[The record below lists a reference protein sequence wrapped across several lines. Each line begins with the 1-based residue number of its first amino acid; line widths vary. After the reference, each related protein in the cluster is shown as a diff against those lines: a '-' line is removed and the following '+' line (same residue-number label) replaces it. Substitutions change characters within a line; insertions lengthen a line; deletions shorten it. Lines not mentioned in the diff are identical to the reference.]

1 MRRTPDYSRRKGG
14 KYGEKKKNILYVMTF
29 HSTDYPWYK
38 VNKEESLFYFDLIL
52 ILKMKNNSMIE
63 CSIKAVLTRHT

>member
-1 MRRTPDYSRRKGG
+1 
-14 KYGEKKKNILYVMTF
+14 MTF

-38 VNKEESLFYFDLIL
+38 VNMEESLFYFDLIL

-63 CSIKAVLTRHT
+63 CSLKAVLTRHT